1 MWQVR
6 EDYIREERG
15 LGKSGLIGFTNGYD
29 GEEEEDAEEVEAMMR
44 EWKYEQE
51 EMGCEERGDREGV
64 KKARE
69 KRMAA
74 KRLRRVDI
82 IHVSR
87 LKIKEQIELYTN
99 DMQKNTLPILH
110 SCVIALLKLLL
121 ATVTSPSTGGGVNL
135 QNANMPPGLHS
146 PTQEM
151 PRM

>member
-15 LGKSGLIGFTNGYD
+15 LGRSGLIGFTNSSD
-29 GEEEEDAEEVEAMMR
+29 DEEEEDAEEVEALMR

-51 EMGCEERGDREGV
+51 EMDCEERGDREGM

-82 IHVSR
+82 IHV
-87 LKIKEQIELYTN
+87 
-99 DMQKNTLPILH
+99 
-110 SCVIALLKLLL
+110 
-121 ATVTSPSTGGGVNL
+121 G
-135 QNANMPPGLHS
+135 
-146 PTQEM
+146 
-151 PRM
+151 RMNWWN

>member
-15 LGKSGLIGFTNGYD
+15 LGRSGLIGFTNSSD
-29 GEEEEDAEEVEAMMR
+29 GEEEEDAEEVEALMR

-51 EMGCEERGDREGV
+51 EMECEERGDREGM

-87 LKIKEQIELYTN
+87 MN
-99 DMQKNTLPILH
+99 WWN
-110 SCVIALLKLLL
+110 
-121 ATVTSPSTGGGVNL
+121 
-135 QNANMPPGLHS
+135 
-146 PTQEM
+146 
-151 PRM
+151 